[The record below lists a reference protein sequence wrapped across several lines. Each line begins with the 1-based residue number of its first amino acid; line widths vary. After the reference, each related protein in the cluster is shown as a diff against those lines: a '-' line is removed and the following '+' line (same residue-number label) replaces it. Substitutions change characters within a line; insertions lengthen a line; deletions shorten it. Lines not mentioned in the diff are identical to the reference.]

1 MLQRLLPRV
10 MAAILRLLGATW
22 RVRVLGADPFEA
34 GELQLAALWHS
45 DSLIGA
51 WRFRD
56 RDVTVPVS
64 FSRDGELFNAA
75 LLRMGFGL
83 SARGSTSRGAL
94 GLLRQLIRATA
105 RGAIVAILPDGPR
118 GPARHAQ
125 PGVVAVA
132 ATCGVPI
139 YPVALQA
146 QPVWRAGSWDR
157 TQVPLPFARV
167 ICCYGEPLHVPKKAG
182 ETAREEA
189 RRELER
195 RLNALAERV
204 EAELRGS

>member
-1 MLQRLLPRV
+1 
-10 MAAILRLLGATW
+10 MAVALRLLGATW
-22 RVRVLGADPFEA
+22 RFRVVGPDPFEA

-45 DSLIGA
+45 DGLIGA

-56 RDVTVPVS
+56 HGVTVPVS
-64 FSRDGELFNAA
+64 FSRDGERFNAA
-75 LLRMGFGL
+75 LVQMGFGP

-105 RGAIVAILPDGPR
+105 RGAIVAVLPDGPR
-118 GPARHAQ
+118 GPAGHAQ
-125 PGVVAVA
+125 PGVIAVA
-132 ATCGVPI
+132 AACGVPI

-157 TQVPLPFARV
+157 TRVPLPFARV
-167 ICCYGEPLHVPKKAG
+167 LCCYGEPLHVPKKAG
-182 ETAREEA
+182 EAGREQA

-204 EAELRGS
+204 EAELRGSR